1 VVCCYSSPQ
10 KCTKCKSNSI
20 THAKVYVCENPQCQ
34 CRADR
39 DTQACGNL
47 WLRLVDL
54 YKLDQ
59 AMKFLIMS
67 VVQRLPQL
75 LLLLQVL
82 QLLPVWLL
90 VLLVAGADFH
100 MDSIF
105 DDKDD
110 DCTVDQTVASGP
122 VLSSKRVPS
131 FHDDG
136 GASTKAAKV
145 AKAAVSPLDLK

>member
-1 VVCCYSSPQ
+1 VASPGRSLQIGSSNEVFNNVSGAAAAA
-10 KCTKCKSNSI
+10 TATSTASVAAS
-20 THAKVYVCENPQCQ
+20 T
-34 CRADR
+34 
-39 DTQACGNL
+39 
-47 WLRLVDL
+47 
-54 YKLDQ
+54 
-59 AMKFLIMS
+59 S
-67 VVQRLPQL
+67 VVAGTTSG
-75 LLLLQVL
+75 
-82 QLLPVWLL
+82 
-90 VLLVAGADFH
+90 AGADFH